1 MSSNSS
7 SRSGVRY
14 VQKSYVRGLGDSAH
28 KVIQYGKYEPTL
40 RNDGTLYDRY
50 KIVSK
55 EEHAALVSSGA
66 VFAKEKTKQ
75 PNYGEFKRA
84 KTPEGRIGQR
94 GVRISADSEA
104 GIKGK
109 RPTLIKESELKYIA
123 KIHHVSPAITSS
135 IIQHADAV
143 MERDIIAYT
152 GYGKGYGRPTGHIEY
167 TPPPVPLT
175 RGRYMET
182 LTPAQRTAI
191 RKAKKDG
198 DIY

>member
-66 VFAKEKTKQ
+66 VFVKEKTKQ

-123 KIHHVSPAITSS
+123 
-135 IIQHADAV
+135 
-143 MERDIIAYT
+143 YT